1 MSHESF
7 SELEREGWQRNAAD
21 YDAVDLPATRQS
33 FAPLL
38 DSAGNLR
45 GRHVLEVASGTGHL
59 AEAVLRR
66 GATVVGIDVAPNMV
80 ALARRRVPGAT
91 FHEGNAEALPFEDAQ
106 FDFVFCCFGLLHF
119 AQPAQ
124 ALREMARV
132 LRPGGS
138 VLFTVWCP
146 PEQGNEFMGLLYTA
160 FQSHANLE
168 VDLPPA
174 PPIFAMADPGVRDPM
189 LAAAGFKAITAQLIP
204 IMWPIHGPETPID
217 FVLRGAVRWRMI
229 YDRQTTRVQERIRE
243 TLAAATVPF
252 VGAGGIPAAAVLVT
266 ASKA

>member
-1 MSHESF
+1 MRRESF
-7 SELEREGWQRNAAD
+7 SQLEREGWQRNAAD
-21 YDAVDLPATRQS
+21 YDTVDLPATCQS

-38 DSAGNLR
+38 DSAGDLR
-45 GRHVLEVASGTGHL
+45 GRRVLEVASGTGHL
-59 AEAVLRR
+59 AEAAIAR
-66 GATVVGIDVAPNMV
+66 GSIVVGIDVAANMV
-80 ALARRRVPGAT
+80 ALARRRVPGAI

-138 VLFTVWCP
+138 VRFTVWCA
-146 PEQGNEFMGLLYTA
+146 PEQGNEFMGLLYKA
-160 FQSHANLE
+160 YQSHANLE

-174 PPIFAMADPGVRDPM
+174 PPIFALADPGVRDPM
-189 LAAAGFKAITAQLIP
+189 LEAAGFEAITAQRIP
-204 IMWPIHGPETPID
+204 IVWPIHGPETPID

-229 YDRQTTRVQERIRE
+229 YDRQTPGVQERIRE
-243 TLAAATVPF
+243 ALAAATVPF
-252 VGAGGIPAAAVLVT
+252 LGAGGIPAAAVLVT
-266 ASKA
+266 AAKA